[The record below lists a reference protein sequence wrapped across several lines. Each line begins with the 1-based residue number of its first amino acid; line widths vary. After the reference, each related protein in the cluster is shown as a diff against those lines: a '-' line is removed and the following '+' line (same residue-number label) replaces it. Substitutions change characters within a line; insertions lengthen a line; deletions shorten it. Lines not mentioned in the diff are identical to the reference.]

1 MQTAIRRMGSSAAI
15 LLPKTVLAHL
25 EVATGD
31 VLDLHLE
38 QGRVVLSP
46 IKSHP
51 REGWAEAAKAIAE
64 AGDHILVMPAF
75 ANADDEALE
84 W

>member
-1 MQTAIRRMGSSAAI
+1 MQTAIRRMGNSAAI

-25 EVATGD
+25 EVTTGD
-31 VLDLHLE
+31 VLELKLE
-38 QGRVVLSP
+38 KGRIVLSP

-51 REGWAEAAKAIAE
+51 REGWADAAKSIAE
-64 AGDHILVMPAF
+64 AGDDVLVMPAF
-75 ANADDEALE
+75 ANVDDEALE

>member
-1 MQTAIRRMGSSAAI
+1 MQTAIRRMGNSAAI
-15 LLPKTVLAHL
+15 LLPKTVMAHL
-25 EVATGD
+25 EVSTGD
-31 VLDLHLE
+31 VLDLNLE

-51 REGWAEAAKAIAE
+51 REGWAEAARAIAK
-64 AGDHILVMPAF
+64 AGDDAPVMPTF